1 MKKKRKNEISYYDHL
16 EIFRW
21 KLISIIIFFLL
32 AFFISFIFI
41 DKIVSFLMTPLK
53 SINVQLNYFKPYE
66 KFITYIKIA
75 IASGL
80 FFSIPFAL
88 FQIGSFVYP
97 ALKKNEK
104 KIFFLFVFLSPLIF
118 LLGCLFSY
126 YIIIPVALNFFFN
139 FASADN
145 IKPVWGI
152 SSYFDFFILLTL
164 ATGILFIL
172 PLILLLF
179 IKSGIIDVNT
189 ITKFRPYIIIS
200 IFIIAAILT
209 PPDVL
214 TQLLI
219 AIPLILLFE
228 ITIFIGKIIK

>member
-1 MKKKRKNEISYYDHL
+1 M
-16 EIFRW
+16 
-21 KLISIIIFFLL
+21 
-32 AFFISFIFI
+32 
-41 DKIVSFLMTPLK
+41 
-53 SINVQLNYFKPYE
+53 
-66 KFITYIKIA
+66 
-75 IASGL
+75 
-80 FFSIPFAL
+80 
-88 FQIGSFVYP
+88 
-97 ALKKNEK
+97 
-104 KIFFLFVFLSPLIF
+104 
-118 LLGCLFSY
+118 
-126 YIIIPVALNFFFN
+126 
-139 FASADN
+139 
-145 IKPVWGI
+145 WGI

>member
-21 KLISIIIFFLL
+21 KIISIIIFFLI

-41 DKIVSFLMTPLK
+41 DKIVPFLIKPIKL
-53 SINVQLNYFKPYE
+53 INVQLNYFKPYE
-66 KFITYIKIA
+66 KFMTYIKIA

-80 FFSIPFAL
+80 FFSIPFML
-88 FQIGSFVYP
+88 FQIGSFVFP

-104 KIFFLFVFLSPLIF
+104 NIFFVFIFLAPLIF
-118 LLGCLFSY
+118 LLGCLFAY
-126 YIIIPVALNFFFN
+126 YVIIPVALNFFFN
-139 FASADN
+139 FASGDK

-152 SSYFDFFILLTL
+152 SSYFYFFIVLTL
-164 ATGILFIL
+164 ATGLLFIL

-179 IKSGIIDVNT
+179 IKIGIIDVST
-189 ITKFRPYIIIS
+189 LKKFRPYIIVS
-200 IFIIAAILT
+200 IFIIAAIVT

-214 TQLLI
+214 SQLLI
-219 AIPLILLFE
+219 AIPLLLFFE
-228 ITIFIGKIIK
+228 ITVLIGKIIK

>member
-104 KIFFLFVFLSPLIF
+104 KNIFSFCFFVAFDFSSGLPVFILYNYSSCIKFFL
-118 LLGCLFSY
+118 
-126 YIIIPVALNFFFN
+126 
-139 FASADN
+139 
-145 IKPVWGI
+145 
-152 SSYFDFFILLTL
+152 
-164 ATGILFIL
+164 
-172 PLILLLF
+172 
-179 IKSGIIDVNT
+179 
-189 ITKFRPYIIIS
+189 
-200 IFIIAAILT
+200 
-209 PPDVL
+209 
-214 TQLLI
+214 
-219 AIPLILLFE
+219 
-228 ITIFIGKIIK
+228 